1 MVQRKHGVQRT
12 NTQTSGN
19 TVCSVECALFQ
30 DLGLVFSLNV
40 VVVGGGETIGDKKVT
55 VRRDKLRWNK
65 FCDRGDHMGRKVSVL
80 HICRISC

>member
-30 DLGLVFSLNV
+30 DLGLVFSLKV
-40 VVVGGGETIGDKKVT
+40 VVVGGGETIGDKKE
-55 VRRDKLRWNK
+55 
-65 FCDRGDHMGRKVSVL
+65 
-80 HICRISC
+80 